1 MITKGFDFEG
11 LKLVAVIQGEALLG
25 IQDFRADERGIQMLK
40 QLMGRCGRR
49 GERGKILIQSNIGE
63 HPVYEYLKYVSK
75 EEQTSNNSF
84 NQILLERKEFD
95 FPPFVRLIKIIVKN
109 KDVEKL
115 NNICQQITELQ
126 INCKELS
133 GPFTPQID
141 RIRGEYI
148 KCFYIKL
155 SRDSKLISNKQE
167 LLSKI
172 NSLKSKSI
180 ILDVDP
186 L

>member
-1 MITKGFDFEG
+1 M
-11 LKLVAVIQGEALLG
+11 
-25 IQDFRADERGIQMLK
+25 
-40 QLMGRCGRR
+40 
-49 GERGKILIQSNIGE
+49 
-63 HPVYEYLKYVSK
+63 SK